1 MLRRQIFWVHEAGI
15 VDDKHSTVM
24 KLGLKNMPKEVVC
37 TDKLFSKPKATEL
50 YRKTVSRIAAE
61 IDARELREKTEAEA
75 VKKRVELVKKT
86 LPSAAAASFIQTA
99 ATTRSQMRR
108 ATELVRKAMAS
119 DGTHPVKRHLILAAL
134 RSGGDFGKVTGMID
148 GMVAPSVQKRGFII
162 SRLVSQWPLIAGDIA
177 AWSRPS
183 QMNLSRDGGGTLK
196 LAIASGFGPIALQMK
211 QPIIERVNAA
221 FGYRAINDVVFIQT
235 LPPPRP
241 DTART
246 TTESASASDPK
257 KVWEL
262 DAKLEKVSSP
272 ELRAAL
278 RRLGLD
284 D

>member
-1 MLRRQIFWVHEAGI
+1 MG
-15 VDDKHSTVM
+15 VM
-24 KLGLKNMPKEVVC
+24 AVRLAQPPCPFNAAPHLGALQNGRTRGAVIDC
-37 TDKLFSKPKATEL
+37 SDAIL
-50 YRKTVSRIAAE
+50 YPGHDMAPTR
-61 IDARELREKTEAEA
+61 
-75 VKKRVELVKKT
+75 KKRM
-86 LPSAAAASFIQTA
+86 
-99 ATTRSQMRR
+99 TR
-108 ATELVRKAMAS
+108 
-119 DGTHPVKRHLILAAL
+119 LA
-134 RSGGDFGKVTGMID
+134 GMID

-162 SRLVSQWPLIAGDIA
+162 SKLVSQWPLIAGDIA